1 MSRSEFMAFFRN
13 DDNLNELS
21 VDDRIEIFKYIL
33 QGSSDITKELI
44 DSVLSDYSVSNLEVI
59 EIENESV
66 NDFQEPLT

>member
-33 QGSSDITKELI
+33 LGSSDITKELI

-59 EIENESV
+59 EIEN
-66 NDFQEPLT
+66 